1 MNDGSHQ
8 LAAYLAN
15 VGSMLAV
22 FHTPVGSTSSLIVL
36 FGGVSM
42 HFLALNT
49 SVRPCLRT
57 RNITVGVMLQ

>member
-49 SVRPCLRT
+49 SVRP
-57 RNITVGVMLQ
+57 